1 MSGLT
6 ESDLLQFIGTTQWY
20 RHPLVRAVTYTDGA
34 HYVAEHG
41 GAYWLIDI
49 IATTQLDRAVRKQ
62 PFQVWKLTVKADRTG
77 TVTCDDGNGKQV
89 YRQELEFTDFP
100 LPEISFYFTDNVI
113 MLPTE
118 Y

>member
-1 MSGLT
+1 MTVLT

-20 RHPLVRAVTYTDGA
+20 RYSLVSTVTYTDGA
-34 HYVAEHG
+34 QYVAEHG

-49 IATTQLDRAVRKQ
+49 IATMQIDKRIRAES
-62 PFQVWKLTVKADRTG
+62 FQVWKLVVKPDRTG
-77 TVTCDDGNGKQV
+77 MVTCEDGNGKKV

-100 LPEISFYFTDNVI
+100 LPEIAFYCTDNVI